1 MSIMWTVALGLA
13 AGVVARLVTP
23 GRKGPFGFMVTGL
36 LGIIGA
42 LRRRIWD
49 RRRDGIG
56 RRTAPGGSSRVR
68 SGRSASDLGTP
79 LQEPTPN
86 ILSLTLTNLTA
97 SSMVDSGERSSW
109 TMSGDG

>member
-42 LRRRIWD
+42 FAASYLGQEAGWYRAEDSTRLAVAVFGAVALLLIWALLF
-49 RRRDGIG
+49 RSRHP
-56 RRTAPGGSSRVR
+56 TSS
-68 SGRSASDLGTP
+68 L
-79 LQEPTPN
+79 
-86 ILSLTLTNLTA
+86 
-97 SSMVDSGERSSW
+97 
-109 TMSGDG
+109 